1 MSVSTAAYA
10 APRAAARSSRPVA
23 IWLLLCCAMIF
34 AMVVIGGITRLTE
47 SGLSITE
54 WKPVT
59 GALPP
64 LSEEAWQQEFEH
76 YQQIP
81 EFRERH
87 SSMTLSDYK
96 NIFWWEFVHR
106 LWGRLIGAVYLLP
119 FLYFVAKGYVRG
131 GLAWRLGGIF
141 VLGGLQGALG
151 WYMVASG
158 LVDQVD
164 VSPYRLT
171 AHLGL
176 AVLIYCAMLWT
187 ALDLLRPPDPDRRAG
202 RRRVDRRAVW
212 LAGLVF
218 VTMLAGGLVAGHD
231 AGLIYNTVPLMD
243 GRYFPAGYFDVAPWW
258 ANPFA
263 NPIAVQFDHRLL
275 GEATVILALL
285 YWWRARRDAIGASVS
300 FVAAMA
306 VVQVALGISTLLLVV
321 PIPLAAA
328 HQAGAV
334 TLLTLALIAAQ
345 AGRRAFS

>member
-1 MSVSTAAYA
+1 VSVSAATFPTQKTSA
-10 APRAAARSSRPVA
+10 TRSPRPVA
-23 IWLLLCCAMIF
+23 IWLLVCCAMIF

-64 LSEEAWQQEFEH
+64 LSDQAWQEEFQR

-87 SSMTLSDYK
+87 SDMTLAEYK

-106 LWGRLIGAVYLLP
+106 LWGRLIGTFYLLP
-119 FLYFVAKGYVRG
+119 FLFFVAKGYVRG

-151 WYMVASG
+151 CPHLASG
-158 LVDQVD
+158 LVDRVD

-176 AVLIYCAMLWT
+176 AVLIYCATFWT
-187 ALDLLRPPDPDRRAG
+187 ALDLLRPPDA
-202 RRRVDRRAVW
+202 RRVVDTRAVW
-212 LAGLVF
+212 LACLVF

-231 AGLIYNTVPLMD
+231 AGLIYNTFPLMD

-275 GEATVILALL
+275 GEATVILALV

-321 PIPLAAA
+321 PIPLAAV

-334 TLLTLALIAAQ
+334 TLLTLAILAAH
-345 AGRRAFS
+345 AGRRPARA